1 MYRLPA
7 AHARGRPADVSTLQD
22 TADISGEDQVLVG
35 GLWCNSYMAEQQ
47 RAIASM
53 LHVDMDSFFV
63 SVELLDRPEL
73 RGLPVAAAY
82 DTARSV
88 VSSASYEARRFG
100 VKSAMPVARA
110 KQLCP
115 SLVLVPPTF
124 EKYRRASRQVMQ
136 IFEEFTPL
144 VEPLSID
151 EAFLDVAG
159 TVRLFGTP
167 VAIAQQ
173 VRDRVREQTGLPAS
187 VGLAGTKFVAKLA
200 SQRAK
205 PDGLLEV
212 PPERTL
218 EFLHP
223 LPVEAMWGVG
233 QATAKALKSRA
244 IHTVADLAH
253 EPIAS
258 LERIVGVA
266 GARRLHDLANGRDAR
281 RVETTRMEKS
291 IGHEETFA
299 HDEADIRVL
308 ERELLR
314 LATRTGERL
323 RSAGFEARTIAIKV
337 RWPDFDTVTRSRTL
351 AEATNATQR
360 IYQTARELFAG
371 LRAEGR
377 PVRLIGVRAEQLMVE
392 GTDPMALWSDDDEW
406 RAVDQAVDEVK
417 GRFGAAGVTS
427 ASLLVEREAVV
438 DPRSLQPPT
447 SGPPR

>member
-1 MYRLPA
+1 M
-7 AHARGRPADVSTLQD
+7 V
-22 TADISGEDQVLVG
+22 I
-35 GLWCNSYMAEQQ
+35 QQ
-47 RAIASM
+47 REIASM

-73 RGLPVAAAY
+73 RGLPVASAY

-100 VKSAMPVARA
+100 VRSAMPVARA

-115 SLVLVPPTF
+115 QLVLVPPSF
-124 EKYRRASRQVMQ
+124 EKYRRASKQVMQ

-159 TVRLFGTP
+159 TTRLFGAP
-167 VAIAQQ
+167 VEIARQL
-173 VRDRVREQTGLPAS
+173 RVRIREVTGLPAS

-205 PDGLLEV
+205 PDGLLEI
-212 PPERTL
+212 PPQRTL

-223 LPVEAMWGVG
+223 LPIEAMWGVG
-233 QATAKALKSRA
+233 QATAKTLKSRA
-244 IHTVADLAH
+244 IHTVGELAR
-253 EPIAS
+253 EPLPS
-258 LERIVGVA
+258 LERIVGQA
-266 GARRLHDLANGRDAR
+266 SARRLHQLANGHDAR
-281 RVETTRMEKS
+281 NVETTRVEKS

-299 HDEADIRVL
+299 RDEVSHEVL

-323 RSAGFEARTIAIKV
+323 RAAGLEARTVSIKV
-337 RWPDFDTVTRSRTL
+337 RWSDFDTVTRSRTL
-351 AEATNATQR
+351 PEATNATQR
-360 IYQTARELFAG
+360 IYQTARELFAALG
-371 LRAEGR
+371 AQGR
-377 PVRLIGVRAEQLMVE
+377 PVRLIGVRAEQLMPV
-392 GTDPMALWSDDDEW
+392 GSDVLALWSDDDEW
-406 RAVDQAVDEVK
+406 RAVDQAVDEVR
-417 GRFGAAGVTS
+417 GRFGASGVTA
-427 ASLLVEREAVV
+427 ASLLTGRGEVV

-447 SGPPR
+447 